1 MLGHIEEGGEFVDE
15 IEEIERRLQ
24 RKKDIVQEGGYRRD
38 YKKSRDGNHLA
49 DYGRELTGIRVGV
62 KSTKYCRS
70 EGKIDQQCTKVV
82 GRASC
87 D

>member
-15 IEEIERRLQ
+15 VEEIERRLQ
-24 RKKDIVQEGGYRRD
+24 RKKDIVQEGGHRRD
-38 YKKSRDGNHLA
+38 YKQTREDNHLA
-49 DYGRELTGIRVGV
+49 DDGRELTGIRVGV
-62 KSTKYCRS
+62 KPTKYCSS
-70 EGKIDQQCTKVV
+70 EGKIDQECAKVV